1 MKKYPPAYYSDY
13 LGLDK
18 LLSSQELLS
27 EKYGYPAHDE
37 MLFVIV
43 HQAYE
48 LWFRQIIHELDSIIN
63 MFKHD
68 YIDEVNIG
76 ITVSRLAR
84 VTEIQKLLIEQLRI
98 LETMTSLDFLDFR
111 NFITPASGFQSVQFR
126 LIENKLGLHPQQRAM
141 LNKKGYRS
149 HFAEEHQKM
158 LQESEEQSS
167 LFELVEKWLERTPF
181 LESEGFNFWESYK
194 EAVITMLDE
203 DKQTIID
210 NPIISEEKR
219 QKELKAHEDTRENF
233 RAIFDQEKHDELVK
247 KNLRRLSFRA
257 THAALFIHLY
267 RDQPILQQPF
277 KFLTL
282 LVDIDE
288 LMTAWR
294 YRHALMVLRM
304 IGTKIGTGGT
314 SGHDYLKM
322 TVEKS
327 KVYQDLF
334 NMATFFIPRSTL
346 PPLPDEIKEKL
357 GFFYTAQH

>member
-18 LLSSQELLS
+18 LLDSQTPLS
-27 EKYGYPAHDE
+27 EKYGKPAHDE
-37 MLFVIV
+37 MLFIVV

-48 LWFRQIIHELDSIIN
+48 LWFKQILHELNSVIE
-63 MFKHD
+63 MFEHD
-68 YIDEVNIG
+68 YVDEVNIG
-76 ITVSRLAR
+76 IGVSRLSR
-84 VTEIQKLLIEQLRI
+84 VIEIQKLLIEQLRI

-111 NFITPASGFQSVQFR
+111 NFITPASGFQSLQFR
-126 LIENKLGLHPQQRAM
+126 LIENRLGLRQRVM
-141 LNKKGYRS
+141 YNQKTYHTR
-149 HFAEEHQKM
+149 FAPREQEI
-158 LQESEEQSS
+158 LRESEQKKS

-194 EAVITMLDE
+194 NAVIEMLDG
-203 DKQTIID
+203 DKDTIIN
-210 NPIISEEKR
+210 NPIIPEEKR
-219 QKELKAHEDTRENF
+219 QKELDAHENTRENF
-233 RAIFDQEKHDELVK
+233 RALFDEKKHDELVE
-247 KNLRRLSFRA
+247 KNLRRMSFQA

-314 SGHDYLKM
+314 SGHEYLKM

-327 KVYQDLF
+327 KVFQDLF
-334 NMATFFIPRSTL
+334 NLATFFIPRSTL
-346 PPLPDEIKEKL
+346 PELPQEIKKKL
-357 GFFYTAQH
+357 GFFYSTQGE